1 MNFFKKLIETER
13 EKSVS
18 KPMFAD
24 VDNVLCM
31 REEQKWEQRRYDLAK
46 SIALQE
52 RKSVV
57 LGKLNSSP
65 EAIARVARRLAD
77 AVIRELRDPSKK
89 MTL

>member
-18 KPMFAD
+18 KP
-24 VDNVLCM
+24 NELCM

-65 EAIARVARRLAD
+65 EAIARAARRLAD